1 MRITILGSGTSM
13 GVPVIGCSCQVCS
26 STDPR
31 NHRLRASVLVEH
43 GGGTLVID
51 TGPEFRI
58 QMLRANV
65 RRLDAVLYTHAH
77 ADHMHGLDD
86 LRAFNFLQDGAMPI
100 YAVKDTMKRLR
111 ASFPYVFE
119 SGHASTVP
127 QLELIEVDRPFEVIG
142 LQATPLEVEHGPR
155 ARTTAFLFE
164 ERRKGSTRR
173 FAYVVDVS
181 RIPEEVMKA
190 IAQVD
195 LLVIDAL
202 RHEPHPTHFTV
213 SDALAAIAAAR
224 PKRALL
230 THISHGIDHATLES
244 ELPAGV
250 QPAYDGLVQMV

>member
-1 MRITILGSGTSM
+1 MRVTILGSGTSM
-13 GVPVIGCSCQVCS
+13 GVPVIGCACPVCA

-58 QMLRANV
+58 QMLRADV

-100 YAVKDTMKRLR
+100 YAVKRTLRRLR

-127 QLELIEVDRPFEVIG
+127 QVELIEVDGPFQVIG
-142 LQATPLEVEHGPR
+142 LEATPLEVEHGPR
-155 ARTTAFLFE
+155 SRSTAFLFE
-164 ERRKGSTRR
+164 ERRHAGTRR

-181 RIPEEVMKA
+181 RIPEEAMKA
-190 IAQVD
+190 IAGVD

-213 SDALAAIAAAR
+213 AEALAAIEAVR

-230 THISHGIDHATLES
+230 THISHGLDHALLES
-244 ELPAGV
+244 ALPPGV
-250 QPAYDGLVQMV
+250 QPGYDGLVQMV